1 MRAKKKNI
9 YIYIYIY
16 FISCLCLTP
25 IKKLYLSLSHSMP
38 VSLSQIT
45 QLSSLSQIT
54 LTLCLSFSP
63 KSLNLLSQI
72 TQALILS
79 RPRRPSHS
87 LKLSSSRRHSRPS
100 HPKAPNHSPSLLSHW
115 HALNLPY
122 SPPPA
127 RPSRPKLPINSPSL
141 SSLTITFRC
150 SIIGNQSVGE
160 DVDSVDSID
169 A

>member
-1 MRAKKKNI
+1 MCTVHESKKKK

-25 IKKLYLSLSHSMP
+25 IKKLYLSHSHSVP

-63 KSLNLLSQI
+63 KSLSLLSQI

-79 RPRRPSHS
+79 RPSRPFHS
-87 LKLSSSRRHSRPS
+87 PKTLSSSHPLAATPDPAVPRPQITHRR
-100 HPKAPNHSPSLLSHW
+100 
-115 HALNLPY
+115 
-122 SPPPA
+122 
-127 RPSRPKLPINSPSL
+127 
-141 SSLTITFRC
+141 SSLTGTLSTSLIHRRRPDPAVLSC
-150 SIIGNQSVGE
+150 R
-160 DVDSVDSID
+160 
-169 A
+169 